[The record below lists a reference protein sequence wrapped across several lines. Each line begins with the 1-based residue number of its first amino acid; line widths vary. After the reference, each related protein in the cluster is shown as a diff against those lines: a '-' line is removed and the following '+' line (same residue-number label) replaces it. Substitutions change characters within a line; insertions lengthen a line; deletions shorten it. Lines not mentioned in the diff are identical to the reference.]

1 MNNTRKAIMCQK
13 RFSVSMCIFFSIW
26 DQVYMKTKSNSREI
40 EVAKLEGNVYLVQKK
55 TKIMRFYREN
65 I

>member
-1 MNNTRKAIMCQK
+1 
-13 RFSVSMCIFFSIW
+13 
-26 DQVYMKTKSNSREI
+26 MKTKSNSREI